1 MRIAIEITYLVSS
14 ILFIFGI
21 KFLGSPK
28 TARKGNLYA
37 AIGMF
42 MAIVATLVDQNV
54 LTFEWIIIG
63 GIVGSAVGVLLAVK
77 TSMTGMPQMVGMLNG
92 FGGGASTLVAL
103 AEYFRLNPNYPVE
116 SGLPF
121 NLPIDTGIAIVLS
134 LLIGGVTFTGSMIA
148 FGKLQGI
155 VTGKVVKYPLQ
166 HPLNLLMILVVLAGG
181 VFILLNPSNIT
192 IVLVITGISLVL
204 GVLLVLPI
212 GGADMPVAISLL
224 NSYSGLAGS
233 TTGFVLGNNEL
244 IIAGALVGASGIIL
258 TNIMCKAMNRSLLN
272 VVMGGWA
279 SAGTSGPAV
288 ESTTH
293 KGTVKSVD
301 AEELAMLLDSVSSVI
316 IVPGYGMAVGQA
328 QHAVRD
334 LMNVLEKKGVN
345 VRFAIHPVAGRM
357 PGHMNVLLAEA
368 QVPYDKLLAMEDI
381 NDDFPNTDVV
391 IVIGANDVVNPAARH
406 DQSSPIFGMPI
417 LNVDYAK
424 TVVINK
430 RSMNVGYA
438 GIENEL
444 FFYPNAL
451 MYFGDSKDAMSKLV
465 SEIKAL

>member
-63 GIVGSAVGVLLAVK
+63 GIVGSAVGVILAVK

-192 IVLVITGISLVL
+192 VVLVITGISLVL

-258 TNIMCKAMNRSLLN
+258 TNIMCKAMNRSLMN

-288 ESTTH
+288 ESTTQ
-293 KGTVKSVD
+293 K
-301 AEELAMLLDSVSSVI
+301 
-316 IVPGYGMAVGQA
+316 A
-328 QHAVRD
+328 Q
-334 LMNVLEKKGVN
+334 
-345 VRFAIHPVAGRM
+345 
-357 PGHMNVLLAEA
+357 
-368 QVPYDKLLAMEDI
+368 
-381 NDDFPNTDVV
+381 
-391 IVIGANDVVNPAARH
+391 
-406 DQSSPIFGMPI
+406 
-417 LNVDYAK
+417 
-424 TVVINK
+424 
-430 RSMNVGYA
+430 
-438 GIENEL
+438 
-444 FFYPNAL
+444 
-451 MYFGDSKDAMSKLV
+451 
-465 SEIKAL
+465 